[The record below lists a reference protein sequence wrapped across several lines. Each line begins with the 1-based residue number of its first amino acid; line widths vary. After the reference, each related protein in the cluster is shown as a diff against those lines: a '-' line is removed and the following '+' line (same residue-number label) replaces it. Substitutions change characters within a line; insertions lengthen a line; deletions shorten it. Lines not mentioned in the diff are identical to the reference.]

1 MSFQGQPPFPYQG
14 SLCLIRGAAT
24 STLLNSLS
32 FKTHYS
38 FSLWYQNGA
47 AQSAGTGQHTGMV
60 GRCYMP
66 TPQHQARQP
75 EEAIP
80 APQPGTCPA
89 ATSRQKP
96 SAEGCCQEAL
106 VWNAARTHSSFDKW
120 TARRR
125 EKKATKAH
133 SCQAGGFVV
142 QMRGSGI
149 SLCKKETA
157 FNGAFAHPL

>member
-1 MSFQGQPPFPYQG
+1 MGLPKALGLGSTRAWRGGATCPPHSTRHG
-14 SLCLIRGAAT
+14 SQRKL
-24 STLLNSLS
+24 
-32 FKTHYS
+32 
-38 FSLWYQNGA
+38 
-47 AQSAGTGQHTGMV
+47 
-60 GRCYMP
+60 
-66 TPQHQARQP
+66 
-75 EEAIP
+75 IP